1 MAILNSGDNT
11 ALATRED
18 IKSIFSGIDTQ
29 KALVIL
35 GLRPTIAD
43 LEEASLWLGGD
54 ADVFGPGAP
63 IKGTV
68 SQIVTIL
75 TENEEDE
82 SRAR

>member
-1 MAILNSGDNT
+1 MATWNSGDHT
-11 ALATRED
+11 ALATRDD
-18 IKSIFSGIDTQ
+18 IKSILGGVDTQ
-29 KALVIL
+29 KALIIL

-43 LEEASLWLGGD
+43 LEEASIWLGGD

-75 TENEEDE
+75 TEDEENE